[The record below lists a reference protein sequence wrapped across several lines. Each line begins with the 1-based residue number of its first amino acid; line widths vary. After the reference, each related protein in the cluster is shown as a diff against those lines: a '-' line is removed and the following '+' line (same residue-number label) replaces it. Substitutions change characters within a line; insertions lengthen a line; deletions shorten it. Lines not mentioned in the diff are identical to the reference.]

1 VPDGAYHV
9 KLTVGS
15 VAQSV
20 PLLVDRAPP
29 KVSLVSVSPLRLRV
43 FEPVTVIATVNG
55 REIRASK
62 QPGVFTLAK
71 GVTVQTLRV
80 VARDVAGNESAPV
93 TYRRR

>member
-1 VPDGAYHV
+1 
-9 KLTVGS
+9 
-15 VAQSV
+15 
-20 PLLVDRAPP
+20 
-29 KVSLVSVSPLRLRV
+29 
-43 FEPVTVIATVNG
+43 VTVIATING

-62 QPGVFTLAK
+62 QPGVFALAK